1 MEKLKCIVRSI
12 LPNQKSC
19 IFVAVLMAAAVPPTY
34 RNTKRYARLANG
46 NVRNFYNMQE
56 WYNGSR
62 CFSVDCL
69 LHLHIRVSHNL
80 H

>member
-1 MEKLKCIVRSI
+1 
-12 LPNQKSC
+12 
-19 IFVAVLMAAAVPPTY
+19 MADFVPPTY

-46 NVRNFYNMQE
+46 NVRNFYNMQGKC
-56 WYNGSR
+56 NGSR